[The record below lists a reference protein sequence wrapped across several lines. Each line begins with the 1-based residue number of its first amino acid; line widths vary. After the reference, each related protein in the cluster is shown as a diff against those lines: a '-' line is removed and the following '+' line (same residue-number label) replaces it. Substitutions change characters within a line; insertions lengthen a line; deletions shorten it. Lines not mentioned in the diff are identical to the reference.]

1 MDSDAVEASGLT
13 ERQVEVLELRERGL
27 TQQEVADRLGTT
39 ASNVSRVESAAERN
53 IRKARRTLEVA
64 RLVRAPVAIEVE
76 PGTAFDDLVDTVYE
90 RADDAGLKLE
100 YCVPE
105 LYSHLYTH
113 LEEVADGNEIRAR
126 VEVGLTTDGDV
137 DVYVAE

>member
-27 TQQEVADRLGTT
+27 TQREVADRLGTT
-39 ASNVSRVESAAERN
+39 ASNVSRVEGAAERN

-64 RLVRAPVAIEVE
+64 RLVRAPVAIEVA

-113 LEEVADGNEIRAR
+113 LEEVADGNQIRAP

-137 DVYVAE
+137 DVYVVE

>member
-1 MDSDAVEASGLT
+1 MDGDTVEASGLT

-27 TQQEVADRLGTT
+27 TQREVAERLGTT

-64 RLVRAPVAIEVE
+64 RLVRAPVTVEVV
-76 PGTAFDDLVDTVYE
+76 PGTAFEELVDTVYE

-113 LEEVADGNEIRAR
+113 LEAVAEGNEIRAP

-137 DVYVAE
+137 DVYVPE

>member
-1 MDSDAVEASGLT
+1 MESDAVEASGLT
-13 ERQVEVLELRERGL
+13 QRQVEVLELRERGL
-27 TQQEVADRLGTT
+27 TQQEVANRLGTT

-64 RLVRAPVAIEVE
+64 RLVRAPVAIEVA
-76 PGTAFDDLVDTVYE
+76 PGTPFDDLVDTVYE

-113 LEEVADGNEIRAR
+113 LEEVADGNEIRAP
-126 VEVGLTTDGDV
+126 VEVGLTTDGQV
-137 DVYVAE
+137 DVYVPE